1 MHPILG
7 RAERLAAYL
16 AAWLVVCVLLA
27 AVFTRLGLGWV
38 EALALLLPLCLVYAF
53 VCLSAWYVSRA
64 VPLRTSSVL
73 QVLASSALAAVIAS
87 GLWLG
92 LTQAVGLGC

>member
-38 EALALLLPLCLVYAF
+38 EALAFLLPLCPRLRVRLPLGVVREPRDAAPHEQRLCSAGF
-53 VCLSAWYVSRA
+53 VG
-64 VPLRTSSVL
+64 P
-73 QVLASSALAAVIAS
+73 
-87 GLWLG
+87 GG
-92 LTQAVGLGC
+92 VGRERPVAGSDARRGSPR

>member
-16 AAWLVVCVLLA
+16 AAWVVVCVLLA

-38 EALALLLPLCLVYAF
+38 EALALAAAVVSGLRVRLPFGV
-53 VCLSAWYVSRA
+53 VRE
-64 VPLRTSSVL
+64 PGG
-73 QVLASSALAAVIAS
+73 ASSHQQRPAGA
-87 GLWLG
+87 GL
-92 LTQAVGLGC
+92 VGTGGVDRERPVAGSDARRGSPC

>member
-27 AVFTRLGLGWV
+27 GVFTRLGLGWI

-53 VCLSAWYVSRA
+53 V
-64 VPLRTSSVL
+64 
-73 QVLASSALAAVIAS
+73 
-87 GLWLG
+87 
-92 LTQAVGLGC
+92 